1 MNVDCVK
8 DKFHKAIILSE
19 RHISH
24 ESYNPILQGI
34 SIEAK
39 NNLLN
44 IRATNLDTGFEI
56 FIPAAV
62 KNPGNIVIPAKSF
75 SSLLSTLNGEKI
87 KLEGKQNTL
96 FITTDSTSTTIK
108 GYSADEFPPFP
119 KLAGIKSIEFPHEN
133 ISEYFSKVLVAASTS
148 EIKPEISSL
157 FIQVHKTKIKVAA
170 TDSFRLAEKIID
182 CKSEN
187 IYSFLF
193 PYKHMFELVK
203 ILEHINEPLTLSFN
217 ETQAVF
223 SSKSFS
229 YITRI
234 RDGSFPN
241 YENIIPS
248 SFSTEVKTKKSEL
261 TNALKLAS
269 IFSSRLKE
277 VHFNVYPEDNL
288 FEVNTKSSDIGE
300 HVSHIKASITGERL
314 SAVFNCNYIM
324 DGVQNISAEDILLRF
339 NGDSKPVLIQNPYDA
354 SYIYLAMP
362 MKNV

>member
-8 DKFHKAIILSE
+8 DKFYKAIILSE

-24 ESYNPILQGI
+24 EPHNPILQGI

-44 IRATNLDTGFEI
+44 IKATNLDTGFEI

-62 KNPGNIVIPAKSF
+62 KTPGKIVIPAKSF
-75 SSLLSTLNGEKI
+75 SSLISTINGDKI
-87 KLEGKQNTL
+87 KLEGKKNTL
-96 FITTDSTSTTIK
+96 FITTDYTSTTIK
-108 GYSADEFPPFP
+108 GYSSDEFPPFP
-119 KLAGIKSIEFPHEN
+119 KITKTKSINFPHEN
-133 ISEYFSKVLVAASTS
+133 ISEYFSKVLVAASIS

-157 FIQVHKTKIKVAA
+157 FIQIHKSKIKLAA
-170 TDSFRLAEKIID
+170 TDSFRLAEKVIEY
-182 CKSEN
+182 KSDN
-187 IYSFLF
+187 AYSLLF
-193 PYKHMFELVK
+193 PYKHMIELAK
-203 ILEHINEPLTLSFN
+203 ILEHVNEPLILDFN
-217 ETQAVF
+217 DTHAIF
-223 SSKSFS
+223 SAKSFS

-241 YENIIPS
+241 YESIIPS
-248 SFSTEVKTKKSEL
+248 SFFTEVKVKKSEL

-277 VHFNVYPEDNL
+277 IHFNVYPEDNI
-288 FEVNTKSSDIGE
+288 FEVTTKSSDVGE
-300 HVSHIKASITGERL
+300 HVSHLKAGITGERL
-314 SAVFNCNYIM
+314 SAVFNYNYVI
-324 DGVQNISAEDILLRF
+324 DGVQNISSEDILLRF

-362 MKNV
+362 MKNI